1 MTQALMRIDGHTADS
16 AERADGALA
25 VRPARI
31 APPRGTTA
39 DVAFTDVAFAD
50 GSVSYL
56 DSYRYRRPV
65 PRRRSSMVDVDRSRE
80 REVVTATR
88 ATTTIVIDETP
99 LIRLIRTVVIALL
112 VATACMLLVWI
123 ANLRAT
129 PIPEGPAPLPVAAV
143 VSVDSSATVGG

>member
-16 AERADGALA
+16 AERAAGALA

-39 DVAFTDVAFAD
+39 DVAFTD
-50 GSVSYL
+50 GSISYL

-65 PRRRSSMVDVDRSRE
+65 PHRRSPMADLDRSGE
-80 REVVTATR
+80 REIVTATR

-143 VSVDSSATVGG
+143 VSTDSSATVGG